1 MRNAVKERS
10 LFLESGEIRLEALFA
25 ELQGAR
31 GAVITH
37 PHPLYGGDMHNSV
50 VEAAVS
56 AYRESGIS
64 TLRFNFQ
71 GVGRSGGAF
80 DQGLGERANVL
91 SAVKSMSD
99 SGRDK
104 IDLVGYSFGA
114 WVNAGCLQMK
124 PAVERMVFISPPVTV
139 LDFSFM
145 QSAPSL
151 KLVVTGSNDAYA
163 PPEAIRKMIP
173 LWNGQARLELIEGAD
188 HFYQGYLDRVR
199 DILKDF
205 LVQTSCRA

>member
-1 MRNAVKERS
+1 
-10 LFLESGEIRLEALFA
+10 
-25 ELQGAR
+25 
-31 GAVITH
+31 
-37 PHPLYGGDMHNSV
+37 
-50 VEAAVS
+50 
-56 AYRESGIS
+56 
-64 TLRFNFQ
+64 
-71 GVGRSGGAF
+71 
-80 DQGLGERANVL
+80 
-91 SAVKSMSD
+91 
-99 SGRDK
+99 
-104 IDLVGYSFGA
+104 
-114 WVNAGCLQMK
+114 
-124 PAVERMVFISPPVTV
+124 ISPPVTV

-188 HFYQGYLDRVR
+188 HFYQGYLDRLR